1 MKATCRLLVFLAL
14 AGCADTRPEH
24 FDEAQREAVKN
35 SMQSSP
41 HSPVSSDKAVLRV
54 VGKRSFFDK
63 TTITS
68 SFWDIKDESGNRIS
82 TMNGLLSKSVLTLDP
97 GVYTVF
103 VTCRAPGLYNN
114 HLLKIKL
121 SGGSDSTIFCMPKPV
136 KLVGSLNLLAAF
148 YAFIADSNEFEEAQ
162 LQDRKEI
169 EAGTISCGENCQEL
183 PL

>member
-1 MKATCRLLVFLAL
+1 VKTKCRPLVFLAL

-35 SMQSSP
+35 SMQSSTY
-41 HSPVSSDKAVLRV
+41 SPVASDKAVLRAV
-54 VGKRSFFDK
+54 KKSFFDK

-68 SFWDIKDESGNRIS
+68 SFGGIKDESGNRIS
-82 TMNGLLSKSVLTLDP
+82 TMNGLLSKSVLNLDP

-103 VTCRAPGLYNN
+103 VTCQAPGLYNN
-114 HLLKIKL
+114 HLLKINL

-148 YAFIADSNEFEEAQ
+148 YAFIADSNKFEEAQ
-162 LQDRKEI
+162 LQHRKEI